1 MKDWRLAVQV
11 ELDFDFCHVDFRKCF
26 LDGLSIRN
34 SITSDTTNLGMSR
47 GQGTTANNNQ
57 QENNNFLLACGGS
70 TTIVI
75 DFSNNTALLLSVAMQ
90 LLAMLLC
97 VGVDVCSGDALGSL
111 YSLMM

>member
-1 MKDWRLAVQV
+1 MEREMLAT
-11 ELDFDFCHVDFRKCF
+11 DRA
-26 LDGLSIRN
+26 G
-34 SITSDTTNLGMSR
+34 

-57 QENNNFLLACGGS
+57 QENNNLLLACGGS
-70 TTIVI
+70 NTIVI

-90 LLAMLLC
+90 LLAMFLC